1 MWRAA
6 CGRGV
11 LVAWGLVAV
20 GLGGGCDDK
29 KKEQLIEKVAGPSA
43 SATEPPP
50 PPAPRL
56 DRVPDISIDS
66 DGLYMGGERA
76 NLAQRDG
83 AQRLEAIVGR
93 YPIDGKTVAVT
104 ALRNARTPHVAAVV
118 AALTDRGAGEILVR
132 TQDRDRK
139 ESTLKLTPDRK
150 LGVVPPCSVV
160 TMMLK
165 ERQTVS
171 WPQRGGMATKY
182 PRGMAGPDMSLTLD
196 GITKQLRSCPSA
208 ALLFS
213 GDDSV
218 EWGLTFDLA
227 NLVATAQPPLSVDRY
242 SLVREVPTVGRPARL
257 GP

>member
-1 MWRAA
+1 M
-6 CGRGV
+6 V
-11 LVAWGLVAV
+11 
-20 GLGGGCDDK
+20 LGGGCDK
-29 KKEQLIEKVAGPSA
+29 KREQLIEKVAGPSA

-56 DRVPDISIDS
+56 DRVPDITVDS

-76 NLAQRDG
+76 SLAQRDG
-83 AQRLEAIVGR
+83 AQKLEAIVAR
-93 YPIDGKTVAVT
+93 YQLTGKTVVVT

-118 AALTDRGAGEILVR
+118 TALTDHGAAEILVR

-139 ESTLKLTPDRK
+139 ETTLKLTPDRK
-150 LGVVPPCSVV
+150 LGAVPPCSVV
-160 TMMLK
+160 TLMLK

-171 WPQRGGMATKY
+171 WPQRGGLATKY
-182 PRGMAGPDMSLTLD
+182 PRGMAGPDMSQTLD
-196 GITKQLRSCPSA
+196 GITKQLKACPSA

-227 NLVATAQPPLSVDRY
+227 KLVATAQPPLTVDRY
-242 SLVREVPTVGRPARL
+242 ALLREVPTVGRPARL
-257 GP
+257 TP